1 MQSFLDPEA
10 PLVQIGDL
18 NHVIYLAGIFII
30 LFMLFKFCYQ
40 IKENP
45 KMAMLGILIFAIVQ
59 QIISSSYY
67 ILADEF
73 TVTDSLPLHIC
84 RVVCY
89 LIIIQYF
96 AERKWLDQIIFYFG
110 LFAYASFIY
119 PVGISP
125 ALHMLGL
132 SFFMLHSLIIVYPLI
147 RYFTKEFVPSLRG
160 ALQSAVLFA
169 VYLTSMQLLNNAI
182 GSNYFYTEER
192 PFLHD
197 LSEPVYFFLN
207 MFGIGIGFVIVA
219 LLIHLVNN
227 YVKHKTEKPKNE
239 KEKTL
244 V

>member
-30 LFMLFKFCYQ
+30 LFMLFKFRYQ

-45 KMAMLGILIFAIVQ
+45 KTAMLGILIFAIVQ
-59 QIISSSYY
+59 RIISGSYY

-84 RVVCY
+84 RLVCY

-132 SFFMLHSLIIVYPLI
+132 SFFMLHSLIIVYPII
-147 RYFTKEFVPSLRG
+147 RYFTSGFAPSLRG
-160 ALQSAVLFA
+160 AFQSAILFA
-169 VYLTSMQLLNNAI
+169 VYLTGMQLLNNAI

-197 LSEPVYFFLN
+197 LSEPVYFLLN

-219 LLIHLVNN
+219 LLIHLVIN